1 MSEVLSIGGRPGVP
15 VQLGGQEIQEGEVD
29 RMGLTVRPDELE
41 SGGCVTL
48 GKVLHFSG
56 PSLTHHKVGLM
67 TSAPGGGVRL
77 SVRQRSVEFFAQT

>member
-1 MSEVLSIGGRPGVP
+1 
-15 VQLGGQEIQEGEVD
+15 
-29 RMGLTVRPDELE
+29 MGLTVRPDELE
-41 SGGCVTL
+41 SGCCVTL

-67 TSAPGGGVRL
+67 TSAPGGGARF